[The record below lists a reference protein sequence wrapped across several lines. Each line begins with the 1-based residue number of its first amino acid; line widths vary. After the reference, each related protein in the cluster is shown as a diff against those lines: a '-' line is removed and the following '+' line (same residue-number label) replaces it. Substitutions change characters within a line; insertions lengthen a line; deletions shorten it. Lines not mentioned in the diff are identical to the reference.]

1 MSNRDNCSRDG
12 SVRGPIRVHIEFGD
26 VSFPADCTVEAS
38 PSHHLEESIAVRRGE
53 ITPRPPN
60 DFLWDYNTESR
71 MYVNDEREMTRT
83 CTEARPNEDGTISI
97 SLGGPTDRMKHSVR
111 TSLEFFG
118 MSNLNSSQGEMRRW
132 WESNDGAGSFSK
144 YG

>member
-1 MSNRDNCSRDG
+1 M
-12 SVRGPIRVHIEFGD
+12 
-26 VSFPADCTVEAS
+26 SFPADCTVEAS